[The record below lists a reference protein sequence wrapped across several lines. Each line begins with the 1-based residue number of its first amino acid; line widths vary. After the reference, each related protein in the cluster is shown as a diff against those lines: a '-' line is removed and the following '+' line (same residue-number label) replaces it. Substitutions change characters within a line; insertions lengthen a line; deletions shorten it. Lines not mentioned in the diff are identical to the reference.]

1 MRKAIVVGLALLLAH
16 PAVAALSDAERHRLA
31 AFVSYVVTTAPS
43 EGGSSDTVKVGDW
56 CPDCTPGGKP
66 LYPSKPGMVGDG
78 SVFEKCGRCGG
89 TQKVQPNDPD
99 LGGMESFGCE
109 ICEAFDT
116 DVCDCGNCDGNCGG
130 GCCDNCTC
138 PTPER
143 DELFDN
149 LDNPPARFNESY
161 VKELEYDLQKALEE
175 VQTLKAT
182 CPDCPTCAGPEP
194 AETPEEKPEPEES
207 SSKTVTVYRMKG
219 STWNWEGRSN
229 PSTEFMRQ
237 HLKEEHGIDASLMD
251 RKAMQAIHDNCHN
264 YGDDKAFG
272 FPTEYNSSM
281 TSNCPS
287 GTCPLPGSSGSG
299 SCPTCP
305 GGSSSRSYSRGF
317 FGRRR

>member
-1 MRKAIVVGLALLLAH
+1 MAKQNRQTISYLTKRFAEVGLEPNRRHGQNFLIDLNLIKMLADSAKIT
-16 PAVAALSDAERHRLA
+16 PDDVVLEIGTGTGSLTGMLAENAAHVITVEIDAH
-31 AFVSYVVTTAPS
+31 
-43 EGGSSDTVKVGDW
+43 
-56 CPDCTPGGKP
+56 
-66 LYPSKPGMVGDG
+66 LY
-78 SVFEKCGRCGG
+78 
-89 TQKVQPNDPD
+89 Q
-99 LGGMESFGCE
+99 
-109 ICEAFDT
+109 I
-116 DVCDCGNCDGNCGG
+116 
-130 GCCDNCTC
+130 
-138 PTPER
+138 
-143 DELFDN
+143 
-149 LDNPPARFNESY
+149 ARE
-161 VKELEYDLQKALEE
+161 ELEE
-175 VQTLKAT
+175 VENLKA
-182 CPDCPTCAGPEP
+182 CPDCPTCVEPQPE
-194 AETPEEKPEPEES
+194 ETPEETPEPEES

-305 GGSSSRSYSRGF
+305 GGSSSRSYSRGL
-317 FGRRR
+317 FGRWR